1 MDRDGTEVENVT
13 AKEVMHYLGHLQTK
27 GLENVTRR
35 VRLGVIKSFFNYQ
48 MNLELREDNPV
59 AHIKIRG
66 ADGRKL
72 YPLLLPADLDK
83 LFTSY
88 EIPKKDDEQAFLD
101 RLARKLDISE
111 GDYKEILKDYQTH
124 PVNPPTS
131 YDRRL
136 ERLYDLARMVYAD
149 HELGERQ
156 TAMLE
161 RLGVGLGF
169 SPANINYVVDKAL
182 KLVHAGVDEDNFKD
196 EIKNMNR

>member
-1 MDRDGTEVENVT
+1 MSIVDFFDSGFQKRNQDHFAAIV
-13 AKEVMHYLGHLQTK
+13 
-27 GLENVTRR
+27 R
-35 VRLGVIKSFFNYQ
+35 VAMSDGVI
-48 MNLELREDNPV
+48 
-59 AHIKIRG
+59 
-66 ADGRKL
+66 
-72 YPLLLPADLDK
+72 
-83 LFTSY
+83 T
-88 EIPKKDDEQAFLD
+88 DDEQAFLD

-111 GDYKEILKDYQTH
+111 ADYKEILKDFKAH
-124 PVNPPTS
+124 PINPPTS

-156 TAMLE
+156 TGMLE

>member
-1 MDRDGTEVENVT
+1 MSIVDFFDSGFQKRNQDHFAAIV
-13 AKEVMHYLGHLQTK
+13 
-27 GLENVTRR
+27 R
-35 VRLGVIKSFFNYQ
+35 VAMSDGVI
-48 MNLELREDNPV
+48 
-59 AHIKIRG
+59 
-66 ADGRKL
+66 
-72 YPLLLPADLDK
+72 
-83 LFTSY
+83 T
-88 EIPKKDDEQAFLD
+88 DDEQAFLD

-111 GDYKEILKDYQTH
+111 GDYKEILKDFKSH
-124 PVNPPTS
+124 PINPPTS

-149 HELGERQ
+149 HALGERQ
-156 TAMLE
+156 TGMLE